1 MLRKLF
7 AAGFGATGL
16 IFVLQGLGVYTPL
29 PSLMYQDERW
39 AVVGI
44 AMVVISYFVWP
55 KKKGTE

>member
-7 AAGFGATGL
+7 AAGVGAAGL
-16 IFVLQGLGVYTPL
+16 IITLQGLGIYTPM

-44 AMVVISYFVWP
+44 AMIAVSYFIWP
-55 KKKGTE
+55 KKTK

>member
-7 AAGFGATGL
+7 AAGFGAAGL
-16 IFVLQGLGVYTPL
+16 IITLQGLGIYTPM

-44 AMVVISYFVWP
+44 AMIAVSYFIWP
-55 KKKGTE
+55 KKTK

>member
-1 MLRKLF
+1 MMLRKLF

-16 IFVLQGLGVYTPL
+16 IFVLQGLGIYTPM

-44 AMVVISYFVWP
+44 AMMVLSYLVWP
-55 KKKGTE
+55 KKGKE